1 MKKIIVGIVIGLGLG
16 ALGMWTVQ
24 HEHGGAEAGKGEAA
38 AKPAEKP
45 KENPLHLPPDKRTA
59 AGITLAKPVEKTVQ
73 PDVSAFGRVL
83 DPAPLVA
90 TVAEVEV
97 ARTALATSEKE
108 LQRVQKLFAAGG
120 NASAQAVEL
129 AEAAVAR
136 DRTAQAAAKAR
147 LLAGWGR
154 EIASGSDLRTVT
166 AALESGRSLLRLDV
180 LPGETPAEP
189 LKVVQVGLA
198 GTGETFEAEVIG
210 VASTAD
216 PQLQGLSFLAL
227 SRGRTLPVGAALRAT
242 LAGRGEPQK
251 MLTVPRSAI
260 VYHQGSAW
268 LYVLGEEDTFERK
281 LVAPGRSLGDA
292 VTLAGGVDDDEQVVV
307 TGAQQLLAAEL
318 QAGGAPEES

>member
-1 MKKIIVGIVIGLGLG
+1 MKKIVLGIVIGLGLG

-24 HEHGGAEAGKGEAA
+24 HEHGGAEVGKADAA

-45 KENPLHLPPDKRTA
+45 KENPLHLPPDRRTA

-73 PDVSAFGRVL
+73 AEVPAFGRVL
-83 DPAPLVA
+83 DPSLLVA
-90 TVAEVEV
+90 GLAEVEA

-136 DRTAQAAAKAR
+136 DRTAQTAAKSR

-154 EIASGSDLRTVT
+154 EIAASSDLRTVT
-166 AALESGRSLLRLDV
+166 TALETGRSLLRLDV
-180 LPGETPAEP
+180 LPGETPADQ
-189 LKVVQVGLA
+189 LKVAQFGLA
-198 GTGETFEAEVIG
+198 GTGESFEAEVIG
-210 VASTAD
+210 VAPTAD

-227 SRGRTLPVGAALRAT
+227 SRGRILPAGAALRAT
-242 LAGRGEPQK
+242 LAGSGEPQK

-268 LYVLGEEDTFERK
+268 IYVLGEEDTFERK
-281 LVAPGRSLGDA
+281 LVTPGRALGDA

-318 QAGGAPEES
+318 QAGGAPEEG

>member
-1 MKKIIVGIVIGLGLG
+1 MKKIVLGIVIGLGLG
-16 ALGMWTVQ
+16 ALGMWTMQ
-24 HEHGGAEAGKGEAA
+24 HGGAEAGKGDAA

-73 PDVSAFGRVL
+73 PEVPAFGRVL
-83 DPAPLVA
+83 DPSPLVA
-90 TVAEVEV
+90 GLAEVES

-120 NASAQAVEL
+120 NASAQAVDL

-136 DRTAQAAAKAR
+136 DRTALAATKAR

-154 EIASGSDLRTVT
+154 EIAASSDLRTVT
-166 AALESGRSLLRLDV
+166 AALETGRSLLRLDV
-180 LPGETPAEP
+180 LPGETPAEQ
-189 LKVVQVGLA
+189 LKVARVGLA
-198 GTGETFEAEVIG
+198 GTGESFEAEVIG
-210 VASTAD
+210 VAPTAD
-216 PQLQGLSFLAL
+216 PQLQGIGFLAV
-227 SRGRTLPVGAALRAT
+227 SRGRTLPAGAALRAT
-242 LAGRGEPQK
+242 LPGSGEPQK

-268 LYVLGEEDTFERK
+268 IYVLGEEDTFERK
-281 LVAPGRSLGDA
+281 LVAPGRALGDA

-307 TGAQQLLAAEL
+307 TGAQQLLSAEL
-318 QAGGAPEES
+318 QAGGAPEEG